1 MSLQLITSPAAEPVA
16 LADAKAHLKVDT
28 TDDDALIASLI
39 TAARA
44 RAEWLTGRAFVTQ
57 SWVLWRDAW
66 PLAPFEIPLPPLQ
79 TLTSI
84 TIYDLD
90 DTATVLNSALYRVDA
105 AAAPARV
112 AWTETIVPP
121 TNLRNLQRA
130 RRCLHRRLW
139 RSATDV
145 PEPIRQA
152 ILEIVAGLYAN
163 RGDAAGEIP
172 RAAQVLLAPYR
183 VLQV

>member
-1 MSLQLITSPAAEPVA
+1 MSLQLVTPPAVEPVA

-28 TDDDALIASLI
+28 ADDDTLIASLV

-44 RAEWLTGRAFVTQ
+44 RAEWLTGRAFITQ
-57 SWVLWRDAW
+57 SWMLWRDAW
-66 PLAPFEIPLPPLQ
+66 PPAPFEIPLPPLQ

-84 TIYDLD
+84 TTYDLG
-90 DTATVLNSALYRVDA
+90 DTATVLDSALYRVDA
-105 AAAPARV
+105 SANPARV
-112 AWTETIVPP
+112 AWTETVVPP
-121 TNLRNLQRA
+121 TNLRNLNA
-130 RRCLHRRLW
+130 LAVAFTAGYGDA
-139 RSATDV
+139 ATDV

-152 ILEIVAGLYAN
+152 ILEMVAQLYAN

-172 RAAQVLLAPYR
+172 RAAQALLAPYR